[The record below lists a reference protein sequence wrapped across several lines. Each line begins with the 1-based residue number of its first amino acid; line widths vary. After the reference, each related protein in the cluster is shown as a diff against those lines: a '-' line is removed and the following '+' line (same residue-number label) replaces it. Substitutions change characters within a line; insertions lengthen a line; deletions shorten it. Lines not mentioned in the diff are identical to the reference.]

1 MSMETEQIRQA
12 IRERIP
18 EVYEV
23 FASMDD
29 EYVKLVRE
37 YHQIASMTDRYTT
50 EFIAQ
55 KMQETKKA
63 IKELMQ
69 DRLNAAKEVI
79 ARIREDFS
87 EEPQEPTGATGGV
100 ERQLE
105 RNNNL
110 ILWNAQL
117 PVATVDELREMYQK
131 HKNDPDFMVLL
142 NVELRK
148 RKDDPSAQKLKY
160 DIENPTEGVF
170 AELDKLEKSL
180 TFALTTDMYP
190 ARLATRGINNIMFRS
205 ISEDLKK
212 HPVQDG
218 ATYRP
223 VFDLPAS

>member
-1 MSMETEQIRQA
+1 MNMEIEKVKQA
-12 IRERIP
+12 IRDRIP

-63 IKELMQ
+63 IKELML

-79 ARIREDFS
+79 ARIKEDFS

-110 ILWNAQL
+110 ILWNAQDENFQRL
-117 PVATVDELREMYQK
+117 YREAKRNAMDQAISKLQQTSTLAVETLANVMKDKRAPAMARVMAAKTVLELSLKATEIEEVLERVEALERMVE
-131 HKNDPDFMVLL
+131 NDGRV
-142 NVELRK
+142 RAY
-148 RKDDPSAQKLKY
+148 S
-160 DIENPTEGVF
+160 
-170 AELDKLEKSL
+170 
-180 TFALTTDMYP
+180 
-190 ARLATRGINNIMFRS
+190 
-205 ISEDLKK
+205 
-212 HPVQDG
+212 
-218 ATYRP
+218 
-223 VFDLPAS
+223 